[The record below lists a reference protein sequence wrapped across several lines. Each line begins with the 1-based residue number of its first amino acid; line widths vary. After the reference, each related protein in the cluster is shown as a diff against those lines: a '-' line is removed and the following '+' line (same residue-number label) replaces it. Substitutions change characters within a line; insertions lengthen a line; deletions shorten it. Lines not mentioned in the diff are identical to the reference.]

1 MVYILRV
8 LLSVDQDDI
17 VMTARSHDFRLTV
30 QKATHAW
37 RHHRNN
43 NRKMV
48 CNVKWNS
55 FHFSTPGRRKTAHS
69 RNNPCDTEAKVTR
82 PLSYLLG
89 AFSQAVRNLLI
100 QLHAWTMFRKVTIP
114 SHYLSSFP
122 LWSTALILLPF
133 IFRCWVSTSWDFNLF
148 YSPFLLQVRQIE
160 SFIMKTN
167 HDKVV
172 VLHSKPEFCVDNHY
186 TYFIL
191 HIWLTLLLS
200 TKLSMNIC

>member
-1 MVYILRV
+1 
-8 LLSVDQDDI
+8 
-17 VMTARSHDFRLTV
+17 
-30 QKATHAW
+30 
-37 RHHRNN
+37 
-43 NRKMV
+43 MV
-48 CNVKWNS
+48 CNVRRNS

-89 AFSQAVRNLLI
+89 AFSQAVRNLI
-100 QLHAWTMFRKVTIP
+100 QLHAWTMFWKVTIP

-122 LWSTALILLPF
+122 LWSTALILLPS

-160 SFIMKTN
+160 SFIMKT
-167 HDKVV
+167 HDVM
-172 VLHSKPEFCVDNHY
+172 SKSWSYIVNQSCVDNHY

-200 TKLSMNIC
+200 TKIINEYLLRDCIKYLQSSLWNDL